1 MIAKLICVICIE
13 TSLISNFHPSSD
25 LIMNVRTKNQLITA
39 LQCIFWWILRQ
50 TLYSIIIGFNIL
62 IYLTYWIL
70 NFMTKKYA
78 ESERKTKLENKILFI
93 IIVKVGKHEYME
105 KMKLS
110 TSEGRCLKR
119 IFREKFDINYSIV

>member
-1 MIAKLICVICIE
+1 
-13 TSLISNFHPSSD
+13 
-25 LIMNVRTKNQLITA
+25 
-39 LQCIFWWILRQ
+39 
-50 TLYSIIIGFNIL
+50 
-62 IYLTYWIL
+62 
-70 NFMTKKYA
+70 MTKKYA

-110 TSEGRCLKR
+110 TSEERCLKR